1 MPFWGNTGPWIG
13 WNGCGRGAT
22 SGVSCAENS
31 IARLQRRRNG
41 RCRGRRAAVDRHWLL
56 IDTDRLIDDL
66 RDRPEAVTFLEGAD
80 QPLATT
86 AVAVPELYVCV
97 REG

>member
-1 MPFWGNTGPWIG
+1 
-13 WNGCGRGAT
+13 
-22 SGVSCAENS
+22 
-31 IARLQRRRNG
+31 
-41 RCRGRRAAVDRHWLL
+41 L